1 MFSDTV
7 SVICTG
13 RIVEGDVGGVYREGG
28 GEGYTE
34 REGERGIQR
43 GGGRGRG
50 GGGRGGEE
58 VIALYYC
65 VLLTFLIRNVQY
77 DHFYRT

>member
-43 GGGRGRG
+43 GRG
-50 GGGRGGEE
+50 GGGRGEGRGGSNC
-58 VIALYYC
+58 II
-65 VLLTFLIRNVQY
+65 LLCTFNKLIRNVQY
-77 DHFYRT
+77 DHFDRT